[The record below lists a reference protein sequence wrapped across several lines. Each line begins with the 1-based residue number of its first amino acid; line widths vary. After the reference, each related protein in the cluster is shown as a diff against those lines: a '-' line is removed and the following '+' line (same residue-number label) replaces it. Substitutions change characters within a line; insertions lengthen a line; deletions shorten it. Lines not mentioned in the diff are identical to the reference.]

1 MDHALAD
8 RMNVHVPAYP
18 GAPTH
23 NVAAAAMHAG
33 AMSVYVANNKPFVAD
48 RGPNEGKVCILT
60 HEFGTDGRPK
70 WTTQNG
76 EKRLVMRQ
84 QPAIDLLLSGR
95 YPGLPS
101 LDTLNATSFR
111 RDDWIQFDTE
121 AQTAY
126 RDPLVLIDILRSSVS
141 VGGFDGW
148 AKLTYEYDAMSDAHE
163 AVMSMDG
170 MVEGRNDAPLF
181 LPRSVP
187 LYITHSDF
195 FYSSRLEAA
204 SRNGG
209 GAGIAALSAEMAGR
223 RVGELIED
231 VAIGLVTGPTYG
243 GRANYF
249 PHDLTSTWFGLTN
262 YTNRNTKTNFTAPT
276 AGGWVPDTLYNEI
289 LAALDTLRADRV
301 YGRVAILYSTD
312 FDQYMHRVY
321 SLSGGNTPGETLR
334 SMLLKHER
342 IERVELLPRLTS
354 AFTLL
359 IVVLDRK
366 YIRFINGMDL
376 TTWQWDTRG
385 GHQKNY
391 KVGAIQAT
399 LPMSDYTGRSG
410 ILHGTTT

>member
-1 MDHALAD
+1 MYDARLAETC
-8 RMNVHVPAYP
+8 NVFVPGKP
-18 GAPTH
+18 GDQSY
-23 NVAAAAMHAG
+23 NVAAAAMQVG
-33 AMSVYVANNKPFVAD
+33 AMSVHVANRKPFLPEKGPYAD
-48 RGPNEGKVCILT
+48 QPCIVT
-60 HEFGTDGRPK
+60 YEFGSDGQPK
-70 WTTQNG
+70 WTTNG
-76 EKRLVMRQ
+76 GKKQLVMRQ
-84 QPAIDLLLSGR
+84 QRVVDLLLSGR
-95 YPGLPS
+95 YPDLPME
-101 LDTLNATSFR
+101 TLNATSFR
-111 RDDWIQFDTE
+111 RDDWIQLDTE

-126 RDPLVLIDILRSSVS
+126 RDPLVLIDILRSRVS

-163 AVMSMDG
+163 AAMSMDG
-170 MVEGRNDAPLF
+170 MTEGRGDAPLF

-187 LYITHSDF
+187 LFITHSDF
-195 FYSSRLEAA
+195 FYSSRIMAA
-204 SRNGG
+204 SKAGG
-209 GAGIAALSAEMAGR
+209 GTGIEVYSAEMAGR
-223 RVGELIED
+223 RVGELVED

-249 PHDLTSTWFGLTN
+249 PHDLTSTWFGITN

-276 AGGWVPDTLYNEI
+276 AGGWVPDTAYNEI
-289 LAALDTLRADRV
+289 LAALDTLRLDRV
-301 YGRVAILYSTD
+301 YGRVAILYSGD
-312 FDQYMHRVY
+312 WDQYMHRVY

-354 AFTLL
+354 TFTLL

-391 KVGAIQAT
+391 KVGVIQAS
-399 LPMSDYTGRSG
+399 LPMSDYTGRAG